1 MSQLRVLV
9 VDDAT
14 FTRDLLKKMLRDHFP
29 GAEIFDKENAK
40 KAQLL
45 MRTQDIDLILSDW
58 EMPEMSG
65 EEFLRWVREHPDFQ
79 DIPFIMVSSR
89 GERDYVVQAVQ
100 AGVSDYLGKPFTPE
114 DLVQKVKKVLKR
126 AGKTELLGN
135 LKVSAAQRGVA
146 FGSVDALGAKNVN
159 DPLEDTSNIPAA
171 VPATAPGAALF
182 SKPASAKAE
191 QKPRS
196 KTRSKGQAQLVF
208 PAGHSLQCVIREISL
223 QGLQGLI
230 KREELLPGLFDQ
242 VVVSIVQ
249 HDGASVARLNGYL
262 HSISAVENRIDCEL
276 IKLVIRFVDDDPEK
290 LEHLSRF
297 IAGK

>member
-1 MSQLRVLV
+1 MSQLRILV

-65 EEFLRWVREHPDFQ
+65 EEFLRWVREHPDYQ

-89 GERDYVVQAVQ
+89 GERDYIVQAVQ

-114 DLVQKVKKVLKR
+114 DLVQKIKKVLKR
-126 AGKTELLGN
+126 AGKAELLNN
-135 LKVSAAQRGVA
+135 LKLSDAQRGVA
-146 FGSVDALGAKNVN
+146 FGSIDALGAKRVN
-159 DPLEDTSNIPAA
+159 EPTEGETNQS
-171 VPATAPGAALF
+171 ATAALF
-182 SKPASAKAE
+182 AKPLAAKAAP
-191 QKPRS
+191 KPKA

-230 KREELLPGLFDQ
+230 KREEMLPGLFDQ
-242 VVVSIVQ
+242 VVVSVVQ

-262 HSISAVENRIDCEL
+262 HSVSAVENRIDCEL